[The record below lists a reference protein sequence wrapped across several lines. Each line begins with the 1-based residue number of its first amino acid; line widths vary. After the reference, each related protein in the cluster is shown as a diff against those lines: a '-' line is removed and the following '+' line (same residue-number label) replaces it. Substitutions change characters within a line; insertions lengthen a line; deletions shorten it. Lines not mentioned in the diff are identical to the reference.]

1 MIFSRTK
8 FFILLTLL
16 VLSPVIGVK
25 LWWLVSARKANAK
38 MAFAGKEISGQ
49 LVRNYSVMMF
59 SVTGT
64 DTIFFNTGDQELY
77 QPGQVLPVLYQPD
90 EPSDARVNRFWSIWQ
105 ETVVIGG
112 VLAVI
117 ILIVFLHPDIIP
129 YRAKVRV
136 TFNKP
141 FIQCV

>member
-1 MIFSRTK
+1 MIFSRK
-8 FFILLTLL
+8 IFFILLTIL

-25 LWWLVSARKANAK
+25 LWWLASAKNATAT

-64 DTIFFNTGDQELY
+64 DTVFFNTGDQELY
-77 QPGQVLPVLYQPD
+77 QPGQVLPVLYQPG
-90 EPSDARVNRFWSIWQ
+90 EPSDARVNSFRSIWQ
-105 ETVVIGG
+105 DTIVIGG
-112 VLAVI
+112 VLTVI
-117 ILIVFLHPDIIP
+117 ILIIFFHPEIVP

-136 TFNKP
+136 TFSKP
-141 FIQCV
+141 FIQII